1 MNQNNQN
8 QSWEDVKKIWNNSSD
23 VQEIKINV
31 ASFITELEQKVS
43 TFEKETIKRDV
54 QLIKD
59 AVSEFE
65 RETIKK
71 DIVKIHN
78 ATTEFERELMK
89 KVTRFFKKIIL
100 RFKGK

>member
-1 MNQNNQN
+1 MNQHNQN
-8 QSWEDVKKIWNNSSD
+8 QSWEDVKNIWNNASD

-31 ASFITELEQKVS
+31 ASFIAELEQKVS

-71 DIVKIHN
+71 DITKIHN

-89 KVTRFFKKIIL
+89 KVTRFFKNIIQ

>member
-1 MNQNNQN
+1 MNQQN
-8 QSWEDVKKIWNNSSD
+8 KEHNWEDVKNIWNTSSD

-31 ASFITELEQKVS
+31 SSFMAELEQKIS

-78 ATTEFERELMK
+78 VTTEFERELMK
-89 KVTRFFKKIIL
+89 KVTRFFKKIIQ